1 MIRGEL
7 YFENGLDAR
16 SVVKHLEEL
25 PTPIRPVY
33 LAEDEG
39 KIDKANVLSNER
51 RLNDF
56 LQEHTLG
63 FFLYTEDRKTEFHLG
78 TGRGYNKVDIFI
90 ELEDHVRY
98 VPNII
103 MCLVELNPVFGF
115 ACDLMERDH
124 RNRHYM
130 TVGPWCL
137 EYRIG
142 IKLENY
148 ISGVYWYT
156 LLSDVLLDMH
166 GVKLAD
172 LSAEAIS
179 TETIGDGSL
188 HLLRFFDRPE
198 DWQQNKQRL
207 DDLCERVDGVFSR
220 RPADQAL
227 NGVDSLSEYDEVHA
241 SWR

>member
-7 YFENGLDAR
+7 YFENGLDAKC
-16 SVVKHLEEL
+16 VVNCLVKL
-25 PTPIRPVY
+25 PMPVRPVY
-33 LAEDEG
+33 FTEDEG
-39 KIDKANVLSNER
+39 KIIKANVLSNER
-51 RLNDF
+51 RLDDF
-56 LQEHTLG
+56 LKEHPLG

-78 TGRGYNKVDIFI
+78 TGSGYNKVDIFTEI
-90 ELEDHVRY
+90 EDHVRY
-98 VPNII
+98 VPNIT

-124 RNRHYM
+124 RNRHYK
-130 TVGPWCL
+130 TIGPWSL

-156 LLSDVLLDMH
+156 LLSDGLLERH
-166 GVKLAD
+166 GVNLAD

-179 TETIGDGSL
+179 TEIIGDGSL
-188 HLLRFFDRPE
+188 HLLKFFDRPDE
-198 DWQQNKQRL
+198 WQENKQRL

-220 RPADQAL
+220 RPADRAL
-227 NGVDSLSEYDEVHA
+227 NGVASLNEYEEVHA